1 MGHRFWVPL
10 HSHPMRRY
18 CTTMGRALTLLVKEA
33 KSTLQTF
40 ETLQMED
47 TKQYF
52 TEAQRQLLQL
62 FQQGIPDNAMLWE
75 LDGQDVF
82 PSLPTRRVYNAV
94 KSICRAIRKLQQK
107 RTQTDGL
114 WFAVHKNVRWL
125 DRMGKGTS
133 RDFTNV
139 SETEL
144 LNFLRFELFQKA
156 VFIVGSRM

>member
-1 MGHRFWVPL
+1 M
-10 HSHPMRRY
+10 
-18 CTTMGRALTLLVKEA
+18 KEA

-40 ETLQMED
+40 EMLQMED

-52 TEAQRQLLQL
+52 AEAQRQLLQL
-62 FQQGIPDNAMLWE
+62 FPQGIPNNAMLWE
-75 LDGQDVF
+75 LNVQDMF
-82 PSLPTRRVYNAV
+82 PSLPTGRVYNAV
-94 KSICRAIRKLQQK
+94 KSICRTIRKLQQK
-107 RTQTDGL
+107 RTQTNGL

-144 LNFLRFELFQKA
+144 LNFLRFELFQNIFFYRFQNVQA
-156 VFIVGSRM
+156 DLWCGDRWNGVRRECVPVLHVA